1 MDIPQEKVFCF
12 NPPSPSQ
19 CIKSEVGVALMSSA
33 TRYSAKRYSAT
44 RYSATKRDKENEKR
58 PLFWGAT
65 RLLAH

>member
-1 MDIPQEKVFCF
+1 MGDGQIFLKSRPDTSF
-12 NPPSPSQ
+12 NIVLRTPSP
-19 CIKSEVGVALMSSA
+19 EVGVALMS
-33 TRYSAKRYSAT
+33 SAT